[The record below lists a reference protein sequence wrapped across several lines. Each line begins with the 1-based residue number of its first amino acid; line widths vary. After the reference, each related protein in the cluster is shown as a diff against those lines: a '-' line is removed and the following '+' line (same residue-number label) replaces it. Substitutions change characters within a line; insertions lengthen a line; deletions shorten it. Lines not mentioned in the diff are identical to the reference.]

1 MTGRGHA
8 ITGFILAAD
17 TYLCHWVFKQ
27 VDSAVIIPGIT
38 NFIDKHLDVYAH
50 QELLQFQICMGALS
64 FAFLLIGVLLPD
76 IDTTGAIT
84 AFTKYHHL
92 PIPHRGVTHTLYFA
106 LLFWL
111 AGVFLFYPLRFIA
124 VGCIIHDIFDSFS
137 KAGWV
142 PFYPFGSHYLSYGMN
157 GNRIVVSKHSHLV
170 LYKSDG
176 GRSEDIF
183 LGIFFGINVI
193 IAVCLIVCFGGFDF
207 SKIGINI

>member
-17 TYLCHWVFKQ
+17 TYLCHWIFTQ

-38 NFIDKHLDVYAH
+38 NFIDKHLDVFGH
-50 QELLQFQICMGALS
+50 QELWQLKICMCALS

-84 AFTKYHHL
+84 VLTKYHHL

-106 LLFWL
+106 VLMWLPGLF
-111 AGVFLFYPLRFIA
+111 FYPLRFIA
-124 VGCIIHDIFDSFS
+124 IGCLIHDIFDSFS

-142 PFYPFGSHYLSYGMN
+142 PLYPFGSHYMGRTPD
-157 GNRIVVSKHSHLV
+157 GHQVVMTKRSHFIF
-170 LYKSDG
+170 YKTDG

-193 IAVCLIVCFGGFDF
+193 IAVCLIVWFGDFDL
-207 SKIGINI
+207 SKFNFKL